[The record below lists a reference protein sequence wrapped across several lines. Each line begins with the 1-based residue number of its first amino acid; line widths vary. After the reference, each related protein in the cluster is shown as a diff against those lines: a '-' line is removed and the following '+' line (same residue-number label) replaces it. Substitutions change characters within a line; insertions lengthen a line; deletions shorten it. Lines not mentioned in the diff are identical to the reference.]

1 MDNEV
6 SKAITASGGTVLRHE
21 TQGTKTAEGC
31 VEVEEGS
38 VEAKK
43 KATFVAVAFGNR

>member
-21 TQGTKTAEGC
+21 TQGAKTAEGC

-43 KATFVAVAFGNR
+43 RLRLLL